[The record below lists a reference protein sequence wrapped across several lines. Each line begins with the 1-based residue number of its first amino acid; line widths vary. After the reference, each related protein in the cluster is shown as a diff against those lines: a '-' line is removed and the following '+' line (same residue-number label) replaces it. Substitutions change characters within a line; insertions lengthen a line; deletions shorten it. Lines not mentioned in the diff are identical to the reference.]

1 MMKRKKYIDN
11 IIYSLSVLQ
20 TQLVM
25 RNAVGLYDDNILAE
39 DFFCGF
45 LNLIYGCELSNLNI
59 EQRNT
64 AAIDLGDPDSRIAIQ
79 VTITGSREKIQSTV
93 DKFIGHELYKQYDS
107 LKMLF
112 LGDVPKLDKAIDTR
126 GFIVFD
132 KKTDILSIKSLV
144 RDIRK
149 LDIEQLRRLEAYL
162 KEELEVT
169 DGGRGRR
176 RGYVITVGLGILIAG
191 LIAPFFIRYI
201 NLSINMPLANVYAA
215 RVLPYRDAGYYAS
228 AEEVPAVMSTDLE
241 TDKAFSILSFA
252 RNYGD
257 RDSVIEEV
265 YCDILQLQ
273 PIEEAAICLDVD
285 IIDNTWKLYVY
296 NNGWGDA
303 DHIYVEDIA
312 IQWGYSEEKEP
323 LDVIALDTCIMEE
336 QGIESTKVV
345 LAAEYRLDNEKY
357 QKYCE
362 DKGVEFAEILVE
374 VSDGYSI
381 YDLQVVLRCSDGKFF
396 LDYGG
401 IGDGGPQITL
411 FATLDVDSDPQRI
424 TFTGPDSTPVVGDTL
439 RIETVIA
446 PTKSC
451 EIECRN
457 VFSVN
462 GKSQQTDIWRVRVIV
477 PVFQD
482 GAVGMT
488 GMLTRELA
496 QMDEYNEYFA
506 DRIIQKYLYEPES
519 IREAYQISD

>member
-1 MMKRKKYIDN
+1 MMNRKKYIEN

-20 TQLVM
+20 TELSM
-25 RNAVGLYDDNILAE
+25 HTAVGLYDGNIIAE

-45 LNLIYGCELSNLNI
+45 LNLIYGCEFSNLNI

-64 AAIDLGDPDSRIAIQ
+64 AAIDLGDAHSRIAIQ
-79 VTITGSREKIQSTV
+79 VTITGSREKIQGTV
-93 DKFIGHELYKQYDS
+93 DKFIAHELYKKYDS

-112 LGDVPKLDKAIDTR
+112 LGDVPKVKKPINTR
-126 GFIVFD
+126 GFFVFD

-149 LDIEQLRRLEAYL
+149 LDTEQLKRLEAYL

-169 DGGRGRR
+169 DGKRGRR
-176 RGYVITVGLGILIAG
+176 KGRVITVVLGILIAG
-191 LIAPFFIRYI
+191 LTAPFFIRYI
-201 NLSINMPLANVYAA
+201 NVRVNMPSANVYTA
-215 RVLPYRDAGYYAS
+215 RVLPYREAGYYSS

-252 RNYGD
+252 RNYGE

-273 PIEEAAICLDVD
+273 PIEEAVIRLDAD

-296 NNGWGDA
+296 NNGWGGA
-303 DHIYVEDIA
+303 DRIYVEDIA
-312 IQWGYSEEKEP
+312 IQWGYSEDKEP
-323 LDVIALDTCIMEE
+323 FDVIASDIYIMEE
-336 QGIESTKVV
+336 QDIEPAEAM
-345 LAAEYRLDNEKY
+345 LAAEYRLDDEKY
-357 QKYCE
+357 QEHCA

-374 VSDGYSI
+374 VTDGDNV
-381 YDLQVVLRCSDGKFF
+381 YDLQLVLRCSDGNFF

-401 IGDGGPQITL
+401 VGDYEPWITL
-411 FATLDVDSDPQRI
+411 FAILDVDSNPQRI

-451 EIECRN
+451 EVECRN

-462 GKSQQTDIWRVRVIV
+462 GKSQQTDVWNVRVNV

-496 QMDEYNEYFA
+496 QMDEYDEYFA

>member
-1 MMKRKKYIDN
+1 
-11 IIYSLSVLQ
+11 
-20 TQLVM
+20 
-25 RNAVGLYDDNILAE
+25 
-39 DFFCGF
+39 
-45 LNLIYGCELSNLNI
+45 
-59 EQRNT
+59 
-64 AAIDLGDPDSRIAIQ
+64 
-79 VTITGSREKIQSTV
+79 
-93 DKFIGHELYKQYDS
+93 
-107 LKMLF
+107 
-112 LGDVPKLDKAIDTR
+112 
-126 GFIVFD
+126 
-132 KKTDILSIKSLV
+132 
-144 RDIRK
+144 
-149 LDIEQLRRLEAYL
+149 
-162 KEELEVT
+162 
-169 DGGRGRR
+169 
-176 RGYVITVGLGILIAG
+176 
-191 LIAPFFIRYI
+191 
-201 NLSINMPLANVYAA
+201 MPLANVYAA

-401 IGDGGPQITL
+401 IGDGEPQITL